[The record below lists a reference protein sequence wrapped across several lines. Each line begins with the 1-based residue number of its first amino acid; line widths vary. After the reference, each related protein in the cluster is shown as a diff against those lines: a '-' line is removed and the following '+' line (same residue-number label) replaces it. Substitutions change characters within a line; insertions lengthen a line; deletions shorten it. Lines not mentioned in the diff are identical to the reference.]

1 MTRIMMLLI
10 MMLLIMIM
18 IMFQGCSSGKETGW
32 VLTIREMPEN
42 EPLFSVDLEPEDTLR
57 FHWIHSVEHIEW
69 TETFRLGDEGML
81 YLIES
86 RFAGFGAG
94 IPHDHQDGFRVEEGM
109 MIFEP
114 KDHEIPYYDWIHS
127 HTALPKM
134 TMNGE
139 LLLKGEDLP
148 HHQSLRMTI
157 EER

>member
-1 MTRIMMLLI
+1 MVMMML
-10 MMLLIMIM
+10 MGFM
-18 IMFQGCSSGKETGW
+18 QGCFMQKESEW
-32 VLTIREMPEN
+32 VLTIQESPDGETYIAKAMDPK
-42 EPLFSVDLEPEDTLR
+42 DTIE

-69 TETFRLGDEGML
+69 TETLQLSDKGVL

-114 KDHEIPYYDWIHS
+114 IDHQVPYYDWIHS
-127 HTALPKM
+127 HTALPTI

-139 LLLKGEDLP
+139 LLVKGEALP